1 MTDQATDKPQVTIY
15 TDGGADPNPGPGGWG
30 AVLIFQRNTETF
42 TKELNGGEP
51 ATTNNRM
58 ELTAA
63 IHALRALKKPC
74 VVTLHTDS
82 QYLKNG
88 ITKWMPK
95 WLENNFNKGKIE
107 NVDLWQMLNVEVARH
122 DIQWHWVKGHAGDQ
136 YNERAD
142 QLATAAMPARS
153 SESDF
158 SIPRIYLRV
167 SCVKGNGSWAAMLR
181 WPSGDQIEEAIHAEG
196 KRKTTPNELDLL
208 SAIASIEAFP
218 EGAVAQLFTASSYLF
233 TGIKQWVPGWKQ
245 NNWVKKDGTAVQHRE
260 LWTRLDELDQRRK
273 IQWVLIKDNERPI
286 EWEQVEASLEQAV
299 KEKRPTS

>member
-1 MTDQATDKPQVTIY
+1 MTDQPTDKPIVTIY

-30 AVLIFQRNTETF
+30 AILLFERNGDII
-42 TKELNGGEP
+42 TKELNGGDP
-51 ATTNNRM
+51 GTTNNRM

-74 VVTLHTDS
+74 VVNLHTDS
-82 QYLKNG
+82 IYLKNG

-95 WLENNFNKGKIE
+95 WLGNNFNKGKIE
-107 NVDLWQMLNVEVARH
+107 NVDLWQMLNIEVARH

-142 QLATAAMPARS
+142 QLATAAMPARNND
-153 SESDF
+153 SDF

-181 WPSGDQIEEAIHAEG
+181 WPNGDQIEEAVMADG
-196 KRKTTPNELDLL
+196 KRQTTPNELDLL
-208 SAIASIEAFP
+208 SASAAIEAFP
-218 EGAVAQLFTASSYLF
+218 EGSTVQLFTASSYLY
-233 TGIKQWVPGWKQ
+233 TGIKQWVPAWKQ
-245 NNWVKKDGTAVQHRE
+245 NNWVKKDGNAVQHRE
-260 LWTRLDELDQRRK
+260 LWAHLDALDKTRR
-273 IQWVLIKDNERPI
+273 IQWVMVKDNERPI

-299 KEKRPTS
+299 KDKRP